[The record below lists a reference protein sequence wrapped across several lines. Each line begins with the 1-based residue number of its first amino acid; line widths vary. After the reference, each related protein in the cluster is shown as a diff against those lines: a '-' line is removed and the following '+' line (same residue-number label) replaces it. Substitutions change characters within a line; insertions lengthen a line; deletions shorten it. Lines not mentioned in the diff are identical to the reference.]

1 MKLQTLN
8 LSYFLGKIFFGD
20 DGSQSI
26 FAHQATLNTIG
37 LKEDKSTEYV
47 IDWKSK
53 EIYTSKFTP
62 LYTAFLYSI
71 NLSGY
76 RTGMQFYNSVLVV
89 AQNNYATKIVNAYI
103 LYDVDIWP
111 KFPKLKKCLFVRT
124 NTVKNSVKGK
134 YEYSSYDMAFDGA
147 DSKVLVLTLLGMLR
161 FLISK

>member
-103 LYDVDIWP
+103 L
-111 KFPKLKKCLFVRT
+111 
-124 NTVKNSVKGK
+124 
-134 YEYSSYDMAFDGA
+134 
-147 DSKVLVLTLLGMLR
+147 
-161 FLISK
+161 